1 MPASTTIPDLRCYEE
16 LVAAQP
22 AEFAWPE
29 LDERSAATLCYTS
42 GTTGNPKGV
51 LYSHRSTLLH
61 AYAAALHFQPEDR
74 RGAVVLTAVLHQLDQ
89 ITEARRARLVVAS
102 GIVPGVIWLVL
113 FGQMFAVFGC
123 LAVVLAIVGV
133 YGVLSYGVSQRTQEF
148 GVRMALG
155 AEPRDVRAM
164 MLRQGLAL
172 ALWGIVLGVIGAF
185 GITRIIGSLLYDV
198 APTDP
203 LSFSAVSIV
212 MLVVSAIAAY
222 LPARRATMVDP
233 VTALRAE

>member
-1 MPASTTIPDLRCYEE
+1 M
-16 LVAAQP
+16 
-22 AEFAWPE
+22 F
-29 LDERSAATLCYTS
+29 AATSMDEIRRL
-42 GTTGNPKGV
+42 GFWQ
-51 LYSHRSTLLH
+51 
-61 AYAAALHFQPEDR
+61 FQ
-74 RGAVVLTAVLHQLDQ
+74 
-89 ITEARRARLVVAS
+89 
-102 GIVPGVIWLVL
+102 L

-185 GITRIIGSLLYDV
+185 GITRIIGSLLYNV
-198 APTDP
+198 TPTDP
-203 LSFSAVSIV
+203 VAFGGVATL
-212 MLVVSAIAAY
+212 MLLIAAIAAY
-222 LPARRATMVDP
+222 LPARRATEVDP
-233 VTALRAE
+233 LTALRAE